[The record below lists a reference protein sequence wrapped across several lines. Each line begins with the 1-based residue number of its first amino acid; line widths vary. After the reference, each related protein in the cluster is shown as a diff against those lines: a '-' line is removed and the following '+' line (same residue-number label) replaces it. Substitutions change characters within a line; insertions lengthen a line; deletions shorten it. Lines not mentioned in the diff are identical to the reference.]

1 MITYRWMQENDIPA
15 VGDLARQI
23 WDAHYIAI
31 ITQAQIDYM
40 LARGYSPE
48 SLLRQI
54 KEGQRFLLSTQ
65 DNAAVG
71 FMSIGGVAA
80 VENPLLRG
88 AYEDAHFLHKFYIR
102 PNLQGRGIGKTML
115 HTFLQ
120 QSPEIKRLRLQVA
133 RKNVNAWNFYL
144 KQGFVIER
152 EADFDIGDGYQMQ
165 DYVMEKIIT

>member
-15 VGDLARQI
+15 VGDLARHI
-23 WDAHYIAI
+23 WNAHYITI

-40 LARGYSPE
+40 LTRNYAPE
-48 SLLRQI
+48 NLLQQI
-54 KEGQRFLLSTQ
+54 NEGQRFLLATQ
-65 DNAAVG
+65 DNEPVG
-71 FMSIGGVAA
+71 FISIGGVAA
-80 VENPLLRG
+80 INNPLLRG
-88 AYEDAHFLHKFYIR
+88 AHEDAHFLHKFYIH
-102 PNLQGRGIGKTML
+102 PNLQGRGIGKAML

-144 KQGFVIER
+144 KQGFVIEG

-165 DYVMEKIIT
+165 DFVMEKIIA